1 MAVSWR
7 PAWAITVSSR
17 TALATE
23 QDFICL
29 FIFKVTFNHQIRCG
43 KKREENVSFLE
54 EKRQTNPQRRLS
66 SLETAVPVGSGY
78 SKLWA
83 LSMPA
88 KPKPAPR
95 LSERPGWPK
104 APCGKA
110 ISHLAASRE
119 PLYIPPFPPSRPD
132 TLALQLMLAGAP
144 GQCTVAGHRRKRYRD
159 PRWGHWRD
167 CDFRWAGPRQDFG

>member
-66 SLETAVPVGSGY
+66 SLGTAVPVGSGY
-78 SKLWA
+78 SKLLGSEHA
-83 LSMPA
+83 CKA
-88 KPKPAPR
+88 KASSKVVREAR
-95 LSERPGWPK
+95 L
-104 APCGKA
+104 A
-110 ISHLAASRE
+110 
-119 PLYIPPFPPSRPD
+119 
-132 TLALQLMLAGAP
+132 
-144 GQCTVAGHRRKRYRD
+144 
-159 PRWGHWRD
+159 
-167 CDFRWAGPRQDFG
+167 